1 MGRKTENIAEVIA
14 AERAGFE
21 KQLKKLRDKLAAKE
35 DELKKLRKEN
45 MELKEQ
51 LAEYK
56 ELVDG
61 ADPGS
66 EAMEAPDSYF
76 VEQLRLLSQ
85 TQRIVIAGGSAD
97 WQAKML
103 QEFPGLGAVNS
114 KNFDPAAVKAADIV
128 IINTNNVSH
137 ALTRKAQNEAG
148 PETHVVL
155 TSKYNIDRLARDIVM
170 QVSKKS
176 REPLF

>member
-103 QEFPGLGAVNS
+103 S
-114 KNFDPAAVKAADIV
+114 
-128 IINTNNVSH
+128 T
-137 ALTRKAQNEAG
+137 
-148 PETHVVL
+148 
-155 TSKYNIDRLARDIVM
+155 ARISTLR
-170 QVSKKS
+170 Q
-176 REPLF
+176 